1 MPSPLLARVSHALHT
16 LSHAAGFDVRRC
28 TACGA
33 PCAPELPESALIQKI
48 GSPLCEACAD
58 SMRPRKGGYCSRCGL
73 IFADESLPPAPCA
86 DCLKTP
92 PPWDSLTFVTVY
104 QSELRHGMLRFKFHG
119 ALEQGAVLGEL
130 LAVRCLE
137 NREAIGTPDAVIP
150 VPLHRGR
157 LHERGYNQTLELARP
172 VAAALGVPLMQHL
185 LRRTAATPHQIGL
198 SKEQRNRNLQ
208 GAFAADA
215 TARGKSVL
223 LVDDIMTTGATIQ
236 AAVQCLRADG
246 ADAVHVAVVG
256 RTPDMIAR

>member
-1 MPSPLLARVSHALHT
+1 MPSPLLTRITHALHT
-16 LSHAAGFDVRRC
+16 FSHAAGFDVRRC

-33 PCAPELPESALIQKI
+33 PCTPEKSAPLMAREDN
-48 GSPLCEACAD
+48 SPLCEACAD
-58 SMRPRKGGYCSRCGL
+58 SMRPRKGGYCTRCGL

-86 DCLKTP
+86 DCLKNP
-92 PPWDSLTFVTVY
+92 PVWDSLTFVTVY
-104 QSELRHGMLRFKFHG
+104 QNDLRHGMLRFKFHG

-130 LAVRCLE
+130 LAERCLE
-137 NREAIGTPDAVIP
+137 NRKAIGTPDAVVP

-215 TARGKSVL
+215 AARGKSVL

-236 AAVQCLRADG
+236 AAVQCLRTGG

>member
-1 MPSPLLARVSHALHT
+1 MPSPLLARVSHALHA
-16 LSHAAGFDVRRC
+16 LSHAAGLDVRRC

-33 PCAPELPESALIQKI
+33 PCAPRSTMPAGTQKEE
-48 GSPLCEACAD
+48 SPLCDACAD
-58 SMRPRKGGYCSRCGL
+58 SMQPRKGGYCTRCGL
-73 IFADESLPPAPCA
+73 IFADASLPPAPCA

-92 PPWDSLTFVTVY
+92 PPWDSLTFVAVY
-104 QSELRHGMLRFKFHG
+104 QKDLRHGMLRFKFHG

-130 LAVRCLE
+130 LAARCLE
-137 NREAIGTPDAVIP
+137 NRAAIGTPDAIVP

-172 VAAALGVPLMQHL
+172 VATALGVPLMQHL

-208 GAFAADA
+208 GAFAADEA
-215 TARGKSVL
+215 ARGKSIL

-236 AAVQCLRADG
+236 AAVRCLRAGG

>member
-33 PCAPELPESALIQKI
+33 PCAPELPESALMQKT

-137 NREAIGTPDAVIP
+137 NKEAIGTPDAVIP
-150 VPLHRGR
+150 VPLHHKR

-208 GAFAADA
+208 GAFAADDA
-215 TARGKSVL
+215 ARGKSVL

-236 AAVQCLRADG
+236 AAVQCLRAGG